1 MNWLP
6 DMDLNHDKQI
16 QSLLCYRYTIGQR
29 RAFKVEW
36 PPTESR
42 LVKELNRWTVKS
54 SELSSPCRT
63 PFPTLHRLN
72 GSTA

>member
-16 QSLLCYRYTIGQR
+16 QSLLCYRYTIGQL
-29 RAFKVEW
+29 RASKVEW

-54 SELSSPCRT
+54 SELSSACRT

>member
-1 MNWLP
+1 
-6 DMDLNHDKQI
+6 
-16 QSLLCYRYTIGQR
+16 
-29 RAFKVEW
+29 
-36 PPTESR
+36 
-42 LVKELNRWTVKS
+42 LNRWTVKS